1 MISSEHLSAIRS
13 FMAAARSQNFSQA
26 AELLGLTSSAV
37 GKSVARLE
45 THLGVRLFQRTT
57 RRMTLTEDGA
67 MFLQACQR
75 AFSELDAVEATLAS
89 RLREPAGRL
98 RISLPELLGKKLVV
112 PVLLE
117 LSRRYR
123 LLSFDI
129 SFSNRLTEL
138 VDGGFDL
145 AVRIGQVGDA
155 ADLVARPLGKQNI
168 VICASSTYLHQRGT
182 PCEIDHLREH
192 DCITY
197 ARADGPA
204 PWLLNDRHGIVQDVN
219 VAGTFSI
226 GSYEAMY
233 LCALEG
239 AGVAQLPTWLVSDAL
254 EDGRLLPV
262 MTAFNPPGLPIQ
274 AVWPNRKDM
283 NPRTRVLTDALVS
296 RFRSF

>member
-204 PWLLNDRHGIVQDVN
+204 PWLLTDRHGIVQDVN

-233 LCALEG
+233 LCTLEG

-296 RFRSF
+296 R